1 MTVAQPAPTQPV
13 AVPTTPRSIILV
25 MKSNEVYEIAK
36 YQINGTQLEFDDL
49 SGKRGSVTVKDVDW
63 RKTTQ
68 LISAVRSVDLPA
80 MVRQIN

>member
-1 MTVAQPAPTQPV
+1 V

-36 YQINGTQLEFDDL
+36 YQINGTQIEFDDL
-49 SGKRGSVTVKDVDW
+49 SGKRGSVAVKEVDW

-68 LISAVRSVDLPA
+68 LTSAVRSVDLPPVA
-80 MVRQIN
+80 RQIN